1 MWIILTYDISVKRN
15 SKALKICRKYLSH
28 VQKSVFE
35 GEVTA
40 NKLDRLKHELA
51 NVIDYENDQIAIY
64 EFDTLRYSAKE
75 VIGYQITTDN
85 VL

>member
-1 MWIILTYDISVKRN
+1 MWIILTYDIAVKRN

-35 GEVTA
+35 GEIKKD
-40 NKLDRLKHELA
+40 KLEKLKRELEK
-51 NVIDYENDQIAIY
+51 VIDYENDQVAIY
-64 EFDTLRYSAKE
+64 EFDTLRYSSKHM
-75 VIGYQITTDN
+75 IGYHVVTDN